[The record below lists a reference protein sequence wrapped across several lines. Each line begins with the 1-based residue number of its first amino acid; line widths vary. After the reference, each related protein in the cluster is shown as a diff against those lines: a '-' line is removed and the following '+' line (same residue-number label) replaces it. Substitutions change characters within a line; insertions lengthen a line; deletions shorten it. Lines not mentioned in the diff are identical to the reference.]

1 MNLILLRPDDYLDPQ
16 RVRLSDARA
25 EQIRQVH
32 RAQAG
37 DSVRVGDLGGL
48 MGSAI
53 IEQLDEHAVTL
64 RVALDRQP
72 PAKLPVTLVLA
83 LPRPKM
89 ARRICRTI
97 AELGVRELILI
108 NSYRVEKSYWSSP
121 LLSEDRI
128 QDYFIEGLQQSMD
141 TALPTLRIEKYF
153 KPFVEDRLPA
163 LASNKRALVAHPR
176 SDVPCPRDIRDDSLL
191 AIGPEGGF
199 IPYELEK
206 LEEAGLQAVTLG
218 ERILKVETAVPVLLS
233 RLFS

>member
-32 RAQAG
+32 RAHIG
-37 DSVRVGDLGGL
+37 DSVRVGNLGGL
-48 MGSAI
+48 MGSGV
-53 IEQLDEHAVTL
+53 IEQLDDHAVEL
-64 RVALDRQP
+64 RVTLNRQP

-83 LPRPKM
+83 LPRPRM
-89 ARRICRTI
+89 ARRSGRAVT
-97 AELGVRELILI
+97 ALVAGALILI

-121 LLSEDRI
+121 LLSEARI

-141 TALPTLRIEKYF
+141 TVLPALRIEKYF

-176 SDVPCPRDIRDDSLL
+176 TDAPCPRDICDDSLL
-191 AIGPEGGF
+191 AVGPEGGF